1 MVAGAWQFQGAV
13 IGSGWDANGGCAVEW
28 NEERIEA
35 LTKMWRDG
43 LSAGQVAR
51 QLGGVSRSAVIGKV
65 HRLGIAGRDAP
76 TRQLGGRPITR
87 MRATA
92 GGVRRAQSPRTP
104 REHVISIP
112 RVAFEVG
119 PTASIHTL
127 TAHACR
133 WPIGEPD
140 QAGFGFCG
148 RIRSGH
154 PSYCAGHAPMATRR
168 RETPMKSKEI
178 ERLVSRF
185 VETPATE
192 AREPA
197 LRWREFA

>member
-1 MVAGAWQFQGAV
+1 M
-13 IGSGWDANGGCAVEW
+13 EW

-35 LTKMWRDG
+35 LTKMWREG
-43 LSAGQVAR
+43 LSASQVAR

-76 TRQLGGRPITR
+76 ARPLGGRPPNRI
-87 MRATA
+87 RATA
-92 GGVRRAQSPRTP
+92 GGTRRAQTPRAP
-104 REHVISIP
+104 REHIVSIP

-119 PTASIHTL
+119 PTATIYTL

-140 QAGFGFCG
+140 KADFGFCG
-148 RIRSGH
+148 RLRSGH

-168 RETPMKSKEI
+168 RETPMKSRDI
-178 ERLVSRF
+178 ERIVSRF
-185 VETPATE
+185 VETPAIE
-192 AREPA
+192 AQGPA
-197 LRWREFA
+197 MQWREIA

>member
-1 MVAGAWQFQGAV
+1 
-13 IGSGWDANGGCAVEW
+13 VEW

-35 LTKMWRDG
+35 LTKMWREG
-43 LSAGQVAR
+43 LSASQVAR

-76 TRQLGGRPITR
+76 TRPLGGRPSTR
-87 MRATA
+87 IRATP
-92 GGVRRAQSPRTP
+92 GGVRRNPSPRAP
-104 REHVISIP
+104 REQSISIP
-112 RVAFEVG
+112 RAAFEVG

-140 QAGFGFCG
+140 KAGFGFCG
-148 RIRSGH
+148 RLRTGH

-168 RETPMKSKEI
+168 RETPMKPKEI
-178 ERLVSRF
+178 DRIVSRF
-185 VETPATE
+185 AEAPALE

-197 LRWREFA
+197 LRWREIA

>member
-1 MVAGAWQFQGAV
+1 
-13 IGSGWDANGGCAVEW
+13 VEW

-43 LSAGQVAR
+43 LSASQVAR

-76 TRQLGGRPITR
+76 TRPLGGRPATR
-87 MRATA
+87 VRASA
-92 GGVRRAQSPRTP
+92 GGVRRAHSPRAP
-104 REHVISIP
+104 HEQAISIP

-119 PTASIHTL
+119 ATATIHSL
-127 TAHACR
+127 TSHACR

-148 RIRSGH
+148 RLRTGH

-168 RETPMKSKEI
+168 RETPMKPKEI
-178 ERLVSRF
+178 ERIVSLF
-185 VETPATE
+185 VEGQAAE
-192 AREPA
+192 SREPE
-197 LRWREFA
+197 LRWREIA